1 MEQAVL
7 YSYMD
12 MDMDIAA
19 ALRLHASPKNFNTAS
34 HPLAQSVACVGAM
47 NACAVL
53 VYSCTSSAC

>member
-34 HPLAQSVACVGAM
+34 HPLV
-47 NACAVL
+47 
-53 VYSCTSSAC
+53 